1 MCAHCGSARRY
12 SKAKVSDEKTIMT
25 DSRILSLVDV
35 IRDRLDWLE
44 TEIDRI
50 PPCLLL
56 APNTLLLWICN
67 DFVKNLQLSFN
78 QDSHATQALSAEL
91 PIFIY
96 KLRQTLPLFD
106 VLIAE
111 PSVVEGT
118 AVGALEANM
127 SIANR
132 DDCIP
137 TIWRVVNKLVA
148 ALKEIWEMMGGPS
161 TTSTTGRDSTHGV
174 DTHLMT
180 LQVARWKR
188 LCLDGFE
195 RVYGLIKRH
204 VIDMITEE
212 FKRFKTTGFQT
223 LVRYFLSWSA
233 YLTRYK

>member
-1 MCAHCGSARRY
+1 
-12 SKAKVSDEKTIMT
+12 VSDEKTTMT
-25 DSRILSLVDV
+25 DSRICSLVDV
-35 IRDRLDWLE
+35 IRHRVDWLE

-50 PPCLLL
+50 PPCLLP
-56 APNTLLLWICN
+56 APETSLLLICN
-67 DFVKNLQLSFN
+67 DFVKNLRLSFN
-78 QDSHATQALSAEL
+78 QDSPATQALSAEL

-106 VLIAE
+106 VLITE
-111 PSVVEGT
+111 PSVVEGS
-118 AVGALEANM
+118 AAGALEANM

-148 ALKEIWEMMGGPS
+148 ALKEIWDMMGGPS
-161 TTSTTGRDSTHGV
+161 TRTTGWDSSPGV
-174 DTHLMT
+174 DTRLMK
-180 LQVARWKR
+180 LLVPRWER

-233 YLTRYK
+233 HLTRYK